1 MKRLIAIFVP
11 VLLILVIEV
20 GVFAS
25 DGANVNSTNT
35 LLTNQIMQGQGYATA
50 GGGHS
55 SAEGGDAYAEG
66 GDASSYAVS
75 GDSSSDASSLSY
87 SEGSSSGA
95 VANISTSSIS
105 NYQTRTPPV
114 TTYPPY
120 LPIWNHGG
128 WGTLKAYFP
137 NGPNKDGTV
146 YERVFNPD
154 NPDDMREL
162 RGVLCSLS
170 YDGPLKALGG
180 IVNGVCAVFGG
191 IDNYHHGRGFQIAS
205 SIIRGRRPDGK
216 PLLVFIDS
224 NVDTNLLKE
233 AGYEYVG
240 RISLEG
246 DVDRN
251 WDHVY
256 DAAVAEAIPWD
267 VDILLISG
275 GMKGVTVGNNLSF
288 PGAAFG
294 YSQLNYSFSLFG
306 GNSKGVT
313 EGKGKAI
320 LSAAGYRYWP
330 EAANRRKIPTLLYQK
345 LAVRDTVQNGNGS
358 VNGNGNGQV
367 PMTAAPTQAKPG
379 IDVSREL
386 YEMAG
391 FERGQRVDYVN
402 IR

>member
-1 MKRLIAIFVP
+1 MKNMLRRMNMKRLIVIVAS
-11 VLLILVIEV
+11 VLFILVMEV
-20 GVFAS
+20 GAFAGT
-25 DGANVNSTNT
+25 DGTIVNSTNT
-35 LLTNQIMQGQGYATA
+35 LLTNQTMQGQGYATA
-50 GGGHS
+50 GGG
-55 SAEGGDAYAEG
+55 SANALGGDATSVSKG
-66 GDASSYAVS
+66 GNANS
-75 GDSSSDASSLSY
+75 DSSSVAY
-87 SEGSSSGA
+87 NEGSTSGA
-95 VANISTSSIS
+95 VANISTTSVS
-105 NYQTRTPPV
+105 NYQTRTPPL
-114 TTYPPY
+114 TTYLPY

-137 NGPNKDGTV
+137 NGPNKDGEV
-146 YERVFNPD
+146 YERVYNPG
-154 NPDDMREL
+154 NPDDIREL
-162 RGVLCSLS
+162 QDVLRSLP
-170 YDGPLKALGG
+170 YNGPLEALGG
-180 IVNGVCAVFGG
+180 IVNGVRTVFGG
-191 IDNYHHGRGFQIAS
+191 PDNYHHGRGFQIANS
-205 SIIRGRRPDGK
+205 VIRDRRPDGK

-267 VDILLISG
+267 IDILLIAG
-275 GMKGVTVGNNLSF
+275 GMKGITVGSNISF

-294 YSQLNYSFSLFG
+294 YSQLNYSFSMFG
-306 GNSKGVT
+306 GFAKGTT

-320 LSAAGYRYWP
+320 LSASGYRYWP
-330 EAANRRKIPTLLYQK
+330 QAANRRKIPTLLYQK
-345 LAVRDTVQNGNGS
+345 IAAKKTALNGNGTS
-358 VNGNGNGQV
+358 NGQV
-367 PMTAAPTQAKPG
+367 PMTAAPAQTKPG

-391 FERGQRVDYVN
+391 FESGQRVDHMN